1 LVRKFF
7 RVCEKKFQKNWTN
20 FTGNSMIQKFYGIG
34 NNTQTVG
41 NIILIFGGNLSR
53 IKLDQYVTS
62 VSYSWVFMPKDAI
75 KL

>member
-7 RVCEKKFQKNWTN
+7 RICEKKFQKNWVN
-20 FTGNSMIQKFYGIG
+20 FTGNSMIQKFYGVG

-41 NIILIFGGNLSR
+41 NIILILGGNMSR
-53 IKLDQYVTS
+53 NILDQCVTS

>member
-1 LVRKFF
+1 
-7 RVCEKKFQKNWTN
+7 
-20 FTGNSMIQKFYGIG
+20 MIQKFYGIG